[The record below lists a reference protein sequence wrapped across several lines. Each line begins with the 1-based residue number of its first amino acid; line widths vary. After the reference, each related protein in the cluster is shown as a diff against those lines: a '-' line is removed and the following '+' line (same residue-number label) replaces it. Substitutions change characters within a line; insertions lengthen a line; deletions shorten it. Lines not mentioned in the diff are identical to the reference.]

1 MVAVGFANVGLL
13 AQAPVALD
21 YPALLQRL
29 VDVDWLW
36 QPPVTGERCVQF
48 SSYNRRSDG
57 GPGKAKEWYA
67 NDDRGHYLRAVERDG
82 RREHVMVDVEGPG
95 CLARLWSA
103 NPGKT
108 IHFDIDGERWS
119 VDFGALCRGEVAGV
133 PAPLAAMR
141 SRGGNVYLPI
151 PFQQR
156 LVVSAEHDD
165 LYYLAD
171 VVRFAEGT
179 QVPSLDPEL
188 LATYS
193 AEVTRIAEELNAQPT
208 FPAYGGSGM
217 PAVNISE
224 GRIVRRILVTASGI
238 PEAHKAEVMR
248 HMRLRVSAKDEVLVD
263 VPLAAFFA
271 GDAKWQ
277 PWTSRLL
284 GIRNVAAPNVTARC
298 DIPMPLPR
306 GGKVELVVETAYR
319 GVKCGL
325 SVSSEVHDFDEEP
338 LLFRANYHIVKG
350 TPTRPFTDHLVLD
363 AKGKGRFVGC
373 SLLVR
378 NPSVIWWGE
387 GDEKFY
393 VDGETFPSWFGTG
406 TEDYFGYAW
415 CDPTPFQAPLHAQV
429 LCQGPRNFG
438 FTQLHR
444 THLLDSVPFQSSFR
458 FELERW
464 HWVKDI
470 EMDYATVAYWYGAA
484 GATSGLPDV
493 PPAAERHIPLLDKPK
508 MFQAEGALEGEQLRV
523 VSCSGGEHMVQ
534 NLGVFEET
542 FSLDEHRWWRDGKVG
557 DALVLGVPVA
567 EKGRYR
573 VTAAFVQANDFAVV
587 KLSLGGQPLGES
599 FDGYRAE
606 VGTTGP
612 LVLGTVELDAG
623 EQPLRVEITGKNA
636 LALERHMFGLDYV
649 KLEKLP

>member
-1 MVAVGFANVGLL
+1 MLFAVGLACVGAG
-13 AQAPVALD
+13 AQAPASLD

-29 VDVDWLW
+29 VDVQWLW
-36 QPPVTGERCVQF
+36 QPPIAGERCVQF

-171 VVRFAEGT
+171 VVRFAEGA
-179 QVPSLDPEL
+179 QVPSFTAGLLEKHAGA
-188 LATYS
+188 LATMAEDVYKTSVSWSSIWPLPAPIS
-193 AEVTRIAEELNAQPT
+193 A
-208 FPAYGGSGM
+208 GSM
-217 PAVNISE
+217 
-224 GRIVRRILVTASGI
+224 VRGFTIHVD
-238 PEAHKAEVMR
+238 KAADRKDLLDVLR
-248 HMRLRVSAKDEVLVD
+248 RTRLRIYSGSDDLVN
-263 VPLAAFFA
+263 VPVMDFFCGG
-271 GDAKWQ
+271 GDWQ
-277 PWTSRLL
+277 PWRSKFL
-284 GIRNVAAPNVTARC
+284 GITEEGDAWCRF
-298 DIPMPLPR
+298 PMPFPER
-306 GGKVELVVETAYR
+306 GKIHLRTDGGA
-319 GVKCGL
+319 GDVKLTMSISLGP
-325 SVSSEVHDFDEEP
+325 EEMGPSP
-338 LLFRANYHIVKG
+338 LLFHADYHIVKG

-363 AKGKGRFVGC
+363 AKGRGRFVGC

-470 EMDYATVAYWYGAA
+470 EMDYATVAYWYGAP
-484 GATSGLPDV
+484 GAASGLPDV
-493 PPAAERHIPLLDKPK
+493 PSAAERHIPLLDKPK
-508 MFQAEGALEGEQLRV
+508 MFQAEGALEGEQLRI

-573 VTAAFVQANDFAVV
+573 VTAAFVQANDFAIV